1 MSTNRHSI
9 KTHVWKQCPFIHIPL
24 FQQTVLFLPLTRP
37 FRREIKL
44 SLQSHWWVRFEIDE
58 ISDNMIFACA
68 GKNGAVLFDH
78 FHCGGVPQNPGNGP
92 DPPQRKLSE
101 KYVEHDG
108 LCCRCHGVSNV
119 FPFNNFYL
127 STSFC
132 SFLFVLTI
140 LHIFVFQ
147 AK

>member
-1 MSTNRHSI
+1 
-9 KTHVWKQCPFIHIPL
+9 
-24 FQQTVLFLPLTRP
+24 
-37 FRREIKL
+37 
-44 SLQSHWWVRFEIDE
+44 
-58 ISDNMIFACA
+58 MIFACA

-119 FPFNNFYL
+119 FPIQQLLSFNK
-127 STSFC
+127 
-132 SFLFVLTI
+132 FLFFPVCSNHFAYICFSGKVMKSYTDG
-140 LHIFVFQ
+140 
-147 AK
+147 